1 MQIVYLNGSKLH
13 LTWREM
19 LGQFRHPLFVGLM
32 TVVCTVIILVGPYDD
47 LLMFGPLKLAIFYAS
62 GFGSFLAILIL
73 CLYLCHRWGWQ
84 AYSLVTV
91 LVSVLGATCWGL
103 VTALML
109 GATMPALS
117 DLALVTGFNLVFAYA
132 AEILHACFV
141 MPRALADMRGTSPKA
156 ILAEFL
162 ASEEGALTES
172 FAPSAPVVPQAS
184 SSPPAVE
191 RGAETV
197 TIFGQTLRVA
207 DILSIA
213 AEEHY
218 TCLTLRDGSR
228 HLLRGRIADAIAA
241 MPPGQGLR
249 VHRSHWVASSALA
262 RFVQNRSVAQIV
274 LVDGRVLPVAR
285 QRIPQVREW
294 AAAVLQPA

>member
-91 LVSVLGATCWGL
+91 LVSVLAATCWGL

-117 DLALVTGFNLVFAYA
+117 DLALVTGFNLVFAYG

-141 MPRALADMRGTSPKA
+141 MPRALADLRGTSHKA

-162 ASEEGALTES
+162 SSEEGALTDS
-172 FAPSAPVVPQAS
+172 PAQAAPGARPTL
-184 SSPPAVE
+184 SPPAVE
-191 RGAETV
+191 RAAETV
-197 TIFGQTLRVA
+197 TIFGQTFRVA

-218 TCLTLRDGSR
+218 TCLTLCDGSC

-249 VHRSHWVASSALA
+249 IHRSHWVASSALA